1 MLYFTIIW
9 QQLQYAIKKVGTL
22 PGGRIITDYHTN
34 EAFSLVKYIRRYV

>member
-22 PGGRIITDYHTN
+22 TGGRIVTDYHTN
-34 EAFSLVKYIRRYV
+34 EAFSLMKCIGRYV